1 VIAPGAWRR
10 GAFALCAALLAACSA
25 PRPSAQPSPVR
36 AAQYDPNYGGAGAD
50 GLGPLQLGLE
60 VQAYPAGVIPGVHAR
75 WALDRSSAL
84 TARVAANITDRGDF
98 GEFEDE
104 SGEGFGAGVG
114 YRRALEGS
122 LASDGWLWGA
132 RVDLWS
138 LEIDWEDPG
147 RSGTTD
153 ILVLQPTVE
162 FGYGWALGSGGRLEL
177 VAGAG
182 AEINVDTDGEDVGEG
197 AIGLLGLTWIP

>member
-1 VIAPGAWRR
+1 MIATARPRGRALGA
-10 GAFALCAALLAACSA
+10 AALACALAACSA
-25 PRPSAQPSPVR
+25 PGPSSPAR
-36 AAQYDPNYGGAGAD
+36 AAQFDPNYGGPSD
-50 GLGPLQLGLE
+50 GLGPLRLGVE

-75 WALDRSSAL
+75 WAIDRSSAL

-114 YRRALEGS
+114 YRSALEGS
-122 LASDGWLWGA
+122 LAGDGWLWGA

-147 RSGTTD
+147 RTGTTD
-153 ILVLQPTVE
+153 ILVLQP
-162 FGYGWALGSGGRLEL
+162 
-177 VAGAG
+177 
-182 AEINVDTDGEDVGEG
+182 
-197 AIGLLGLTWIP
+197 